1 MIKAARDI
9 DDLLKVT
16 DEFYLNDI
24 SDDIPDT
31 GLDSDLES
39 ASSKTSGG
47 ASQVD
52 LELSTA
58 SKQAFDDQVLGKLFY
73 SLDVPKLE
81 TLEQLLDGDII
92 KSDSLSHAR
101 HLHSQLLALAR
112 RLEQRIKG
120 SAGSIQPPTPT
131 PDSMAPLPSQ
141 LGKRRREDNILPASP
156 EKKQVRKKSYG
167 IH

>member
-1 MIKAARDI
+1 MIKAACDI

-31 GLDSDLES
+31 SLDSDLES
-39 ASSKTSGG
+39 ALSKTSGG
-47 ASQVD
+47 ASKGD
-52 LELSTA
+52 LELLTA

-81 TLEQLLDGDII
+81 TLEQLLDSVII
-92 KSDSLSHAR
+92 KSDSLSHTH
-101 HLHSQLLALAR
+101 HLYSQLLALAR
-112 RLEQRIKG
+112 WLEQQIKS

-131 PDSMAPLPSQ
+131 QDSMASLPSQ
-141 LGKRRREDNILPASP
+141 LGKRHCKDNILPASP
-156 EKKQVRKKSYG
+156 EKKQV
-167 IH
+167 